1 MGFFSTEFLAKR
13 RVQWMESIKT
23 FQYQIGGAWY
33 DATINSKAIEGN
45 TIKFL
50 VAIPNTTGS
59 ANTITG
65 VRIIDKG
72 GALAGS
78 QSLNIQRSASQSVLM
93 QFQFPIQEV

>member
-1 MGFFSTEFLAKR
+1 MGFFSIDFLAKR
-13 RVQWMESIKT
+13 RTQWMESIRT
-23 FQYQIGGAWY
+23 FQYQVGGSWY

-65 VRIIDKG
+65 VRILDGG
-72 GALAGS
+72 GAIAGS
-78 QSLNIQRSASQSVLM
+78 QSLSIQRSASQSVLM